1 MKKTK
6 NPSRENQSKKKIEKE
21 NKIIQADILTTE
33 NPQDAESDDKEL
45 LSEIDTT
52 IDSPHIETNTTD
64 EVQPNPT
71 VQTKQRRTTISSG
84 VNDGWYS

>member
-1 MKKTK
+1 MRKTK
-6 NPSRENQSKKKIEKE
+6 NTSKESQSKKKIEKE

-45 LSEIDTT
+45 LSEIETT
-52 IDSPHIETNTTD
+52 TDGPHVETNTID
-64 EVQPNPT
+64 EAQPNPT

>member
-33 NPQDAESDDKEL
+33 NPQDAESDDKKL
-45 LSEIDTT
+45 LSEIETT
-52 IDSPHIETNTTD
+52 IDDSHVETNTID
-64 EVQPNPT
+64 EAQPNPT
-71 VQTKQRRTTISSG
+71 GQTKQRRTTISSG